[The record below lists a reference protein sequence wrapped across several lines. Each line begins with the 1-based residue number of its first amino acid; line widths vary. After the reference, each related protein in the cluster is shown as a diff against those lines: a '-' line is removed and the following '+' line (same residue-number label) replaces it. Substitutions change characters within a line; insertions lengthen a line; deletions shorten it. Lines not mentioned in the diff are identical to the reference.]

1 MPDFITHYSPAPD
14 RYDRMQYAHV
24 GTSGLQLPRIAL
36 GLWHNFGDLTP
47 YGQMQQIVFTAF
59 DHGIFHFDLANNY
72 GPMYGAAERNF
83 GHIMRESLRPYR
95 DELIISTRP
104 GSTCGRDRTAWAA
117 VANTCSPA
125 STSRSNGSAW
135 TMWTFFYHHCPDPN
149 TPLEE
154 TVGALETAVTSGRAL
169 YVGLSNYDGPLLEQA
184 AQMLAERHVPFIINQ
199 NRYNIFDRTINAM
212 GSRRRR
218 ASSARGSSRS
228 RRLSRDCL
236 RTGISTAFLPIA
248 ASGTTTGS

>member
-95 DELIISTRP
+95 DELIISTKAGFDMWAGP
-104 GSTCGRDRTAWAA
+104 NGVGGSRKYLLSSLDQSLERLGLDY
-117 VANTCSPA
+117 VDI
-125 STSRSNGSAW
+125 
-135 TMWTFFYHHCPDPN
+135 FYHHCPDPN

-184 AQMLAERHVPFIINQ
+184 AQMLAERHVPFIIT
-199 NRYNIFDRTINAM
+199 RTATTSSTARSNAM

>member
-95 DELIISTRP
+95 DELIISTKAGFDMWAGP
-104 GSTCGRDRTAWAA
+104 NGVGGSRKYLLSSLDQ
-117 VANTCSPA
+117 S
-125 STSRSNGSAW
+125 
-135 TMWTFFYHHCPDPN
+135 
-149 TPLEE
+149 LERL
-154 TVGALETAVTSGRAL
+154 GLD
-169 YVGLSNYDGPLLEQA
+169 YVGHY
-184 AQMLAERHVPFIINQ
+184 
-199 NRYNIFDRTINAM
+199 
-212 GSRRRR
+212 R
-218 ASSARGSSRS
+218 A
-228 RRLSRDCL
+228 
-236 RTGISTAFLPIA
+236 
-248 ASGTTTGS
+248 